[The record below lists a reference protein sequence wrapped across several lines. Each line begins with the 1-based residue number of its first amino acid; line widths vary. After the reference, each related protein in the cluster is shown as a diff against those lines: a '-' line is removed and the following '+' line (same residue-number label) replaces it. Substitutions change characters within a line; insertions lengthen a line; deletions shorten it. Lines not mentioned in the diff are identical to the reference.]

1 MNIKISEFKIL
12 EITLT
17 RNNEEYRSLR
27 KIGKFYIKFYIKISI
42 RFLGEKEL
50 INKNKLCN
58 HMLERH

>member
-27 KIGKFYIKFYIKISI
+27 KIGKYCKGIY
-42 RFLGEKEL
+42 
-50 INKNKLCN
+50 KNFN
-58 HMLERH
+58 TIFWN